1 MKKKYEFSSNKRIL
15 VVTSCFFLV
24 FVLIFYKLVEI
35 QVLKGMQYRIG
46 ALDLTTKNISLSSER
61 GEIFDR
67 TGKKMAVN
75 KKGFTLWVHRK
86 EIEEEDIENFSER
99 VAEVLGKDAVQIS
112 ERIKAA
118 SGNFKLEQWIEKDMA
133 EQLQE
138 LKLKG
143 LQVEEGMRRYYPY
156 EKTGAFFVG
165 FTDIDHQG
173 IEGIEKYYNEQL
185 TGSTGRI
192 VRTMDGLNNKVPFYG
207 ERSYNSNDG
216 LQAIMTID
224 VDLQRMCEQAAKKA
238 LVEDSA
244 KETHIIAMEPKTG
257 KILAMASMPDYDL
270 NSPRDPRNEEER
282 SVWENLNGE
291 ELSEKWFDM
300 WRNRAI
306 SNVYEPGSTFKAITT
321 AIALEE
327 NIAKEN
333 TTYICNGIF
342 KEIKGQALKCVD
354 YPKTH
359 GRLTV
364 QKGLDVSCNVL
375 FIKLG
380 LSIGRDILYR
390 YIQAFGFGE
399 KTGIDLGGEGEGIL
413 PNKENL
419 RDIGVATL
427 SYGHGI
433 SVTPLQMI
441 TAAAVL
447 VNGGNLMQPY
457 IVDRFVD
464 QRGEVIYSNEP
475 IVRRRV
481 LSEKTSERMIRLLRS
496 VITEGTGKKLNIQGY
511 SVIGKTGTSIKI
523 ENRKYNH
530 DLTVASMFAAVPAED
545 PKVIFLGIVDEPK
558 TTYRTG
564 GVVAGKMLRE
574 VMDHALPYL
583 NIPRSEPI
591 SVLGK
596 THEKTELM
604 NLVGMNAIEAG
615 KMLEEKNIPFTLKY
629 EDDTNTDYV
638 IAQSVAPGVVLP
650 EGEKVTLTLGGENE
664 RVMPTFVGMDKKTV
678 VTILDKLEI
687 NYEIS
692 GKGVVVNQ
700 EPQAGSL
707 IDEKTKIKIELSTE

>member
-1 MKKKYEFSSNKRIL
+1 MRKKYTFSFQRRIL
-15 VVTSCFFLV
+15 FVTVCFVLV
-24 FVLIFYKLVEI
+24 FVLMVYKLIEI
-35 QVLKGMQYRIG
+35 QVLKRMEYRIG

-75 KKGFTLWVHRK
+75 KKGFTLWVHPK
-86 EIEEEDIENFSER
+86 EIEEDIENFSER
-99 VAEVLGKDAVQIS
+99 VAEVMGKDAMVIS
-112 ERIKAA
+112 EKIKDAN
-118 SGNFKLEQWIEKDMA
+118 GNFKLEQWIDKETA

-138 LKLKG
+138 LRLKG

-185 TGSTGRI
+185 TGSSGRI
-192 VRTMDGLNNKVPFYG
+192 VRTMDGLNNKLPFYG

-224 VDLQRMCEQAAKKA
+224 VDLQRICERAAMKA
-238 LVEDSA
+238 LAEDSA

-257 KILAMASMPDYDL
+257 KVLAMASMPDYDL
-270 NSPRDPRNEEER
+270 NSPRTPRNEEER
-282 SVWENLNGE
+282 ISWEGLSGE

-306 SNVYEPGSTFKAITT
+306 SNAYEPGSTFKALTT

-333 TTYICNGIF
+333 TTFVCGGSF
-342 KEIKGQALKCVD
+342 KEIKGQELKCVD
-354 YPKTH
+354 YPKSH

-364 QKGLDVSCNVL
+364 QKALDVSCNVI
-375 FIKLG
+375 FIRLG

-390 YIQAFGFGE
+390 YVEAFGFGE

-441 TAAAVL
+441 TAVASL
-447 VNGGNLMQPY
+447 VNGGNLMRPY

-464 QRGEVIYSNEP
+464 QRGETVYSNEP
-475 IVRRRV
+475 VVRRRV

-496 VITEGTGKKLNIQGY
+496 VITEGTGKKLNIPGY

-530 DLTVASMFAAVPAED
+530 NLTVASMFAAVPAED

-574 VMDHALPYL
+574 VLDQALPYL
-583 NIPRSEPI
+583 NIPRSEPVTV
-591 SVLGK
+591 SGK
-596 THEKTELM
+596 VQENKELM
-604 NLVGMNAIEAG
+604 NLVGMETIEAG
-615 KMLEEKNIPFTLKY
+615 KMLEENHISFALKY

-638 IAQSVAPGVVLP
+638 IAQSVAPGEILP
-650 EGEKVTLTLGGENE
+650 EGEKVVLTLGGKNQ
-664 RVMPTFVGMDKKTV
+664 RMMPAFIGMDKKSAV
-678 VTILDKLEI
+678 IILDKMGI
-687 NYEIS
+687 DYEIT
-692 GKGVVVNQ
+692 GKGTVSKQ
-700 EPQAGSL
+700 EPEAGTL
-707 IDEKTKIKIELSTE
+707 IDEKTKIKIELSVE